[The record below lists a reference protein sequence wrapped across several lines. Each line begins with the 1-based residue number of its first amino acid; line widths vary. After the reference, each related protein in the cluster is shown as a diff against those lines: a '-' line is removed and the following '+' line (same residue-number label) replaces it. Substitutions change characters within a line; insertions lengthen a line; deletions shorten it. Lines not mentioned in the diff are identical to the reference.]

1 VVPTGCTEGAGDDGG
16 GTVRGGAPARIAC
29 VDLPAWPLQLLLR
42 RHPDWREGPA
52 AVVAEDSPQAPLV
65 WVNGAARR
73 RGVLPG
79 LRYAA
84 ALSLAHDL
92 RAGTVAA
99 RELAAA
105 GERLHRHLRRYS
117 PRVEAAGHEP
127 GVFWLD
133 ARGLARLYGSLDA
146 WAERLHRSLVRAD
159 LVASVAVGC
168 TRFGSY
174 GLARTRGGVTLVA
187 TPSDELGALRRVPLS
202 RLQLDPRLR
211 DHLARLGVRT
221 VGDLCDL
228 PEPGV
233 SARFGAAAVALHRLA
248 RGAAFAPL
256 QASCPVE
263 PERAEEVLDEPESD
277 AWRLLFLLKRAL
289 HPLLARL
296 ADRLRAVT
304 AVHLELW
311 LADRAGTR
319 LRETLRPAA
328 PTLDAVLLLEL
339 VRLRLE
345 QLALSAG
352 VERVVLALDDTAAT
366 AECLDLFA
374 QQRRRDPAAAARA
387 LARVRAELGDA
398 AVVRAELGPG
408 HLPEARARWAPLDAP
423 PAAPSGALPPL
434 ESGPPPLGRRL
445 LARPRPVPAPHPACV
460 CGGPFLLSGG
470 WWRGEIRRAY
480 CFVRAGAGELR
491 WVFRDRRRR
500 WVVQGRVE

>member
-1 VVPTGCTEGAGDDGG
+1 MDPTGCPERSGGGGAGAGS
-16 GTVRGGAPARIAC
+16 PARIAC

-73 RGVLPG
+73 RGILPG

-133 ARGLARLYGSLDA
+133 AQGLDRLYGSPGA
-146 WAERLHRSLVRAD
+146 WAGRLHSSLVRAD
-159 LVASVAVGC
+159 LAASVAVGF

-174 GLARTRGGVTLVA
+174 GLARTCRGVTVA
-187 TPSDELGALRRVPLS
+187 ATARDELAVLRRVPLV
-202 RLQLDPRLR
+202 RLQLEPRLR

-221 VGDLCDL
+221 VGALCDL
-228 PEPGV
+228 PEQGV
-233 SARFGAAAVALHRLA
+233 GARFGAAAVELHRLA

-277 AWRLLFLLKRAL
+277 AWRLLFLVKRAL
-289 HPLLARL
+289 HPLLDRL

-304 AVHLELW
+304 AAHLELW

-339 VRLRLE
+339 IRLRLE
-345 QLALSAG
+345 RLALTAG

-398 AVVRAELGPG
+398 AVVRAELGSG
-408 HLPEARARWAPLDAP
+408 HLPEARVRWAPLDAP
-423 PAAPSGALPPL
+423 PAAPPAAALPPL
-434 ESGPPPLGRRL
+434 EIGPPPLVRRL
-445 LARPRPVPAPHPACV
+445 LARPRPVPAPRPEFV
-460 CGGPFLLSGG
+460 CAGPFHLSGG

-480 CFVRAGAGELR
+480 CFVKVGGRELR

-500 WVVQGRVE
+500 RWLLQGRVE